1 MKLYA
6 RKQSFPGVSGQK
18 KGGEANIKKKKNPY
32 KVEGDPPPSIPNTHP
47 SQIQVPEVTAITD

>member
-18 KGGEANIKKKKNPY
+18 KGGEANIKKKNPH
-32 KVEGDPPPSIPNTHP
+32 KVEGDQKGDRAHRPHPPTKRRGIC
-47 SQIQVPEVTAITD
+47 

>member
-18 KGGEANIKKKKNPY
+18 KRRGGQYKKKNPH